1 MGDHVNGF
9 ELSGSEGPPAVGW
22 LPDIFLAG
30 DGYLVLSPSISGTGS
45 RISQRR
51 SAIETC
57 GQWEKI
63 YNSLEDTVDYWGELI
78 RFCVR
83 FGSGCIAFG
92 GKGIQV
98 FFFFF
103 KFDILLY

>member
-1 MGDHVNGF
+1 MREWEEVNNT
-9 ELSGSEGPPAVGW
+9 P
-22 LPDIFLAG
+22 
-30 DGYLVLSPSISGTGS
+30 
-45 RISQRR
+45 
-51 SAIETC
+51 
-57 GQWEKI
+57 
-63 YNSLEDTVDYWGELI
+63 EDTVDYWGGELI

-103 KFDILLY
+103 FFNSSILLYYVHNKWYAALRLWTKSADKTN